1 MMLLLRQIGD
11 ELLKMFARK
20 RTYIGFGAF
29 LAVQAAILLLLE
41 HPKASRNVNELLSGN
56 GLAFAEYYRGLTLA
70 VLVIVFTFM
79 LLGALYIA
87 LVSGDIVAKEVE
99 DGTMRMVLARPISR
113 LRLLIIKWL
122 ACAVHAVVL
131 VIFLAS
137 TALLLA
143 SIYKGGLGKLFVF
156 IHEERL
162 FSFFD
167 TGPGF
172 FRYVRAIA
180 CLAFAT
186 LVISSLAFMFSC
198 FKMKP
203 AAATILTLS
212 VFFVDLVLQNMPF
225 FRDFR
230 DYFITYH
237 SSFWARTF
245 HEHVPWPAI
254 VQSMVYLAALNA
266 TFFAVGAMRFCTRDL
281 KA

>member
-1 MMLLLRQIGD
+1 VTLLWRQISD
-11 ELLKMFARK
+11 EMLKMFARK

-41 HPKASRNVNELLSGN
+41 HPKAKANVSELLSGN

-70 VLVIVFTFM
+70 VVVIVFTFV

-99 DGTMRMVLARPISR
+99 DGTMRMVLSRPISR
-113 LRLLIIKWL
+113 LRLLTIKWI
-122 ACAVHAVVL
+122 AGAAHAVLL
-131 VIFLAS
+131 VCFLAT

-143 SIYKGGLGKLFVF
+143 TLYKGGLGKLFVF
-156 IHEERL
+156 IHEEQL
-162 FSFFD
+162 FAFFD
-167 TGPGF
+167 TGPGLW
-172 FRYVRAIA
+172 RYARAIV
-180 CLAFAT
+180 CLAYAT
-186 LVISSLAFMFSC
+186 LVIASLAFMFSC

-225 FRDFR
+225 FRGFR
-230 DYFITYH
+230 EYFVTYH
-237 SSFWARTF
+237 TGFWARTF
-245 HEHVPWPAI
+245 HEHAPWPSIAVSI
-254 VQSMVYLAALNA
+254 VYLAALNI
-266 TFFAVGAMRFCTRDL
+266 TCFAIGAMRFCTRDL